1 MSRCPRLL
9 AGAALLLL
17 CVSLSRAG
25 WGQDGAPFEELW
37 VTERGEAAP
46 QGVRME
52 ADFPDRLPAAGAV
65 DFTYT
70 VFSEYGEKKARVVFT
85 LKDAGGAPVCSLQSE
100 DTGLLPGENQFVF
113 SWQGAPELPAGPYE
127 AVAEL
132 FLADKTPATTASTR
146 LERVSARWMADQA
159 RQAVAALE
167 EAAPEGVRGSSPYVR
182 ARAAA
187 LEDALARLR
196 ELLAAESWEAAVLQT
211 THVRESLESL
221 RSFTAL
227 GGLVPELRQEIPEG
241 TVVLGASGVTDA
253 SGKPACLMGQH
264 FGKMPEESW
273 KGLLERM
280 PVYGMNFAVLPVS
293 AMAGAAA
300 APFDADTL
308 RREVVPLLDTA
319 AAGKIGV
326 VVQLSQEAL
335 ADAIRDQAPG
345 ARGPGFANLA
355 DPALLAAFKEHAAAV
370 ARAVH
375 GHPALLGLSIADA
388 PQFKFD
394 GEQVRLSFVEEVRTA
409 NPDRQ
414 ELNRAW
420 RAHLADY
427 GEITLWGDHAEH
439 SYQNRRAYQFD
450 WQTFHHTLIHALIR
464 DLRDTVAAAA
474 PGTPLMLTLA
484 ADAFEKA
491 ETRHSPDREEV
502 AGLFDALACAQ
513 GIASG
518 DGVYAWDYPKPA
530 VSQALLASFAPE
542 KPLLDLSV
550 TLDALP
556 EAPPAE
562 REAVVRSLLW
572 TSLVT
577 GASGLA
583 LNLSPEL
590 RDAPGVLDAFSR
602 TALEA
607 RRLAP
612 VVRALQQAP
621 AVTHILYSN
630 SSKILDDG
638 EPHLS
643 SAQFAYEGC
652 SFSGHAIRFVTER
665 QLAAHGLGDMRAL
678 VMPETPA
685 ITDTAFTALAEF
697 VEKDGTVL
705 RVGTPIPYNE
715 RGHSRTNVIRNTG
728 NTVLVRGMNMP
739 TEYLHAM
746 DAAIQQGS
754 LPRIP
759 RPVNTHGYPLE
770 GVLTRHVVYE
780 GDSYLFCVNLRK
792 TAVRCNLDGSLF
804 RGRDVLL
811 GRDVQFPRTL
821 ESCDPMLIRLERPQ
835 RVAER
840 TAAN

>member
-1 MSRCPRLL
+1 
-9 AGAALLLL
+9 
-17 CVSLSRAG
+17 
-25 WGQDGAPFEELW
+25 
-37 VTERGEAAP
+37 
-46 QGVRME
+46 ME
-52 ADFPDRLPAAGAV
+52 ANFPDRFPAAGTV

-70 VFSEYGEKKARVVFT
+70 VVSEYSEKKARVVFT
-85 LKDAGGAPVCSLQSE
+85 LTDAMGAPVCSLESG
-100 DTGLLPGENQFVF
+100 DKGLLPGENRFVF

-132 FLADKTPATTASTR
+132 FLADKAPALTFSAH

-159 RQAVAALE
+159 RQAGAALE
-167 EAAPEGVRGSSPYVR
+167 EAAPGAARGASPHVR

-187 LEDALARLR
+187 LEDAMARLE
-196 ELLAAESWEAAVLQT
+196 ELLAAKSWEAAVLQT
-211 THVRESLESL
+211 RHVRESLESL

-227 GGLVPELRQEIPEG
+227 CGLVPELRQEIPEG
-241 TVVLGASGVTDA
+241 TVVLGASGVTGA
-253 SGKPACLMGQH
+253 SGEPACLMGQH
-264 FGKMPEESW
+264 FGKMPVESW
-273 KGLLERM
+273 RGLLERM
-280 PVYGMNFAVLPVS
+280 PLYGMNFAVLPVS

-300 APFDADTL
+300 APFDTDSL
-308 RREVVPLLDTA
+308 RRELLPLLDTA
-319 AAGKIGV
+319 AAGRIGV
-326 VVQLSQEAL
+326 VVQLSQEVL
-335 ADAIRDQAPG
+335 ADAVRDQAPG

-355 DPALLAAFKEHAAAV
+355 DPALLAAFKEHAAAA

-394 GEQVRLSFVEEVRTA
+394 AEQVRLSFVEEVRTA

-427 GEITLWGDHAEH
+427 GEITIWGDHPEH
-439 SYQNRRAYQFD
+439 AYQNRRAYQFD
-450 WQTFHHTLIHALIR
+450 WQSFHRTLIHALIR

-502 AGLFDALACAQ
+502 AGLFDALACSQ

-518 DGVYAWDYPKPA
+518 DSVYAWNYPQPA
-530 VSQALLASFAPE
+530 VSHALLASFAPE

-550 TLDALP
+550 TLDSLP
-556 EAPPAE
+556 AASPAE

-572 TSLVT
+572 TSLAT

-583 LNLSPEL
+583 LTLSPEL
-590 RDAPGVLDAFSR
+590 RDAPGVLEGFSR

-621 AVTHILYSN
+621 AMTSILYSS

-638 EPHLS
+638 DPHLS

-652 SFSGHAIRFVTER
+652 SFSGHPIRFITER
-665 QLAAHGLGDMRAL
+665 QLAASGCGDMRAL

-685 ITDTAFTALAEF
+685 ITDAAFTTLAAF

-759 RPVNTHGYPLE
+759 RPINTHGYPLE
-770 GVLTRHVVYE
+770 GVLTRHVVHE
-780 GDSYLFCVNLRK
+780 GNSYLFCVNLRK
-792 TAVRCNLDGSLF
+792 TAVRCLLSGDLL
-804 RGRDVLL
+804 RGRDLLL
-811 GRDVQFPRTL
+811 GRDVQFPLTL
-821 ESCDPMLIRLERPQ
+821 ESCDPMLVRLERPE
-835 RVAER
+835 RVAE
-840 TAAN
+840 TAPAN